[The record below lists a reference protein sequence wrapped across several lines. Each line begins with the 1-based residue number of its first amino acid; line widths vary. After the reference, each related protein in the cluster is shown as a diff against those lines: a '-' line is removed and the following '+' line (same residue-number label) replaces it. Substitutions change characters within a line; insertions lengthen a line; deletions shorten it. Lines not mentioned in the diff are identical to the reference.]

1 MIFTWIRYGKPDV
14 SMCLN
19 ASLAGLVAIT
29 APVSYTHLMIQQL
42 LDPKQNK
49 FTVNGEQIDM
59 QFYFVAAPDSNMSN
73 NWNILKDYFP
83 QPLNKKTRLPASSKY
98 WM

>member
-1 MIFTWIRYGKPDV
+1 MRNRTNDKNQGFT
-14 SMCLN
+14 LN
-19 ASLAGLVAIT
+19 AKNCLT
-29 APVSYTHLMIQQL
+29 AAQTEFIELYAKMIQQL

-73 NWNILKDYFP
+73 NWNILKDY
-83 QPLNKKTRLPASSKY
+83 LNV
-98 WM
+98 MQQ

>member
-1 MIFTWIRYGKPDV
+1 MIVI
-14 SMCLN
+14 
-19 ASLAGLVAIT
+19 LAILSAILVPALLGYIDK
-29 APVSYTHLMIQQL
+29 AKQKMIQQL

-73 NWNILKDYFP
+73 NWNILKDY
-83 QPLNKKTRLPASSKY
+83 LNV
-98 WM
+98 MQ

>member
-1 MIFTWIRYGKPDV
+1 MRK
-14 SMCLN
+14 
-19 ASLAGLVAIT
+19 
-29 APVSYTHLMIQQL
+29 MIQQL

-73 NWNILKDYFP
+73 NWNILKDY
-83 QPLNKKTRLPASSKY
+83 LNI
-98 WM
+98 MQ